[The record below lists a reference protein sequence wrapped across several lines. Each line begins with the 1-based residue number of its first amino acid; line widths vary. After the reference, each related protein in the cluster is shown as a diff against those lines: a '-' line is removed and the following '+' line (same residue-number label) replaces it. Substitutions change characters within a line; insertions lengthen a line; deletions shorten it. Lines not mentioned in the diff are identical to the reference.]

1 MDKKNPSLS
10 ESFAAK
16 LLLHITVRQSREVNN
31 LEPRCNINSVAQLAL
46 TYSLF
51 RNRRLIF
58 IGAMQST
65 SIVKQFNIFK
75 DRLFDFSSG
84 FEFSPIQPFTFQLW
98 TFLIFLSNWRV
109 LSFETM
115 IIRQVLHKK

>member
-51 RNRRLIF
+51 SESAVDIHWCYAIDVDCKTVQYIQR
-58 IGAMQST
+58 
-65 SIVKQFNIFK
+65 
-75 DRLFDFSSG
+75 
-84 FEFSPIQPFTFQLW
+84 SP
-98 TFLIFLSNWRV
+98 V
-109 LSFETM
+109 
-115 IIRQVLHKK
+115 